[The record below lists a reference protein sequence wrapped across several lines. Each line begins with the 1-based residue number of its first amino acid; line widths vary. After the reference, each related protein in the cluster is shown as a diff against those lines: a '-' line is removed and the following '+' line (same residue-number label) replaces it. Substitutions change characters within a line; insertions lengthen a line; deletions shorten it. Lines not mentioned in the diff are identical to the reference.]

1 MIKTKSRQS
10 NAMVM
15 LGGMALLA
23 LMGLGLSGC
32 LIIPTPSH
40 GGVGVIPEET
50 IGSFEPGTT
59 TRADVLLRVGDPAKR
74 LQGDRFF
81 VYEWERIHAYF
92 IVYALFYGTE
102 VAIPR
107 PHYLGLEFTPKGRVK
122 RVKALGP
129 SFVFFDQYSK
139 LEEWMAEEGESPDP

>member
-1 MIKTKSRQS
+1 MIKTKSRRS

-32 LIIPTPSH
+32 LIIPTPPH

-50 IGSFEPGTT
+50 IGSFEPSTT
-59 TRADVLLRVGDPAKR
+59 TRADVLLRVGVPAKR

-81 VYEWERIHAYF
+81 VYKWKRIHAF
-92 IVYALFYGTE
+92 LIVWFVVDGVGQEIY
-102 VAIPR
+102 R